1 MELSTR
7 QNFATWLAHADVLR
21 GWVRSA
27 RGNTA
32 EGISWIEEGLK
43 DTRTTGVMLTV
54 PFLLA
59 LKSEALH
66 LAGRT
71 AEALE
76 AIREGDAL
84 VQRFENR
91 YWSAE
96 LHRLRAVF
104 LAAMGAK
111 ETQIEASFCERCTLR
126 RNCRSHK

>member
-1 MELSTR
+1 MITIARAPWNGAVLALCEYNRAGVVRLSSELMELSTR
-7 QNFATWLAHADVLR
+7 HHCATWLAHADVLR
-21 GWVRSA
+21 GWVRSV
-27 RGNTA
+27 RGSTA

-84 VQRFENR
+84 GQRFENR
-91 YWSAE
+91 
-96 LHRLRAVF
+96 
-104 LAAMGAK
+104 
-111 ETQIEASFCERCTLR
+111 
-126 RNCRSHK
+126 